1 MTALRLI
8 LRRAAIVVPLLLAV
22 TVIVFLIV
30 QLLPGDPATAVL
42 GEFASKEQRAEF
54 AAANGLNDPLLQ
66 RYFSFLGNL
75 LTGDLGVSMT
85 SRQEVST
92 LLERAL
98 PVTIQLTLLAIVIAV
113 LYALTFGILSAVHRG
128 SWFDKLGRALSIG
141 GLAAPS
147 FWVGLLL
154 VQIFALELGLLPSG
168 GYVPM
173 SGGLGPWL
181 QAMLLPACALALPV
195 GSSLVRVVR
204 ASVVQ
209 ELERDYVRT
218 ARGLGLP
225 PLVVVGRN
233 VLRNALIT
241 PMTVLG
247 LRIGYMLSGAV
258 VIESIYSLPGIGRL
272 LLSAVGSGDL
282 AIIQGVVLFG
292 TLAFIFVNLLVD
304 VLAILLNPR
313 LRTA

>member
-54 AAANGLNDPLLQ
+54 AAANGLNDPLPT
-66 RYFSFLGNL
+66 RYLRFLGDL
-75 LTGDLGVSMT
+75 LQGDLGVSMT
-85 SRQEVST
+85 SGQEVVG
-92 LLERAL
+92 LLEKAI
-98 PVTIQLTLLAIVIAV
+98 PVTIQLTLLAMLLAVI
-113 LYALTFGILSAVHRG
+113 YALVFGILSAVYRG
-128 SWFDKLGRALSIG
+128 TWFDKLGRALSIG

-147 FWVGLLL
+147 FWVGLVL

-168 GYVPM
+168 GYLPM
-173 SGGLGPWL
+173 SAGLGPWL
-181 QAMLLPACALALPV
+181 EAMILPASALALST
-195 GSSLVRVVR
+195 GSTLVRVVR

-225 PLVVVGRN
+225 PYVVVGRN

-258 VIESIYSLPGIGRL
+258 VIESIYSLPGVGRL
-272 LLSAVGSGDL
+272 LLSAVDSGDL

-292 TLAFIFVNLLVD
+292 TLAFIVVNLLVD
-304 VLAILLNPR
+304 VLSILLNPR

>member
-54 AAANGLNDPLLQ
+54 AAANGLNDPLPT
-66 RYFSFLGNL
+66 RYLRFLGDL
-75 LTGDLGVSMT
+75 LHGDLGVSMT
-85 SRQEVST
+85 SGQDVGA
-92 LLERAL
+92 LLQKAV
-98 PVTIQLTLLAIVIAV
+98 PVTIQLTLLAMLLAV
-113 LYALTFGILSAVHRG
+113 VYALVFGILSAVHRG
-128 SWFDKLGRALSIG
+128 TWFDKLGRALSIG

-147 FWVGLLL
+147 FWVGLVL

-168 GYVPM
+168 GYLPM
-173 SGGLGPWL
+173 SAGLGSWFE
-181 QAMLLPACALALPV
+181 AMILPASALALST
-195 GSSLVRVVR
+195 GSTLVRVVR

-225 PLVVVGRN
+225 PYVVIGRN

-258 VIESIYSLPGIGRL
+258 VIESIYSLPGVGRL
-272 LLSAVGSGDL
+272 LLSAVDSGDL

-292 TLAFIFVNLLVD
+292 TLAFIVVNLVVD
-304 VLAILLNPR
+304 VLSILLNPR